1 MIARYDARFSG
12 GFCLAMFLI
21 VIGAGCGDTTD
32 GPKRYALS
40 GTVTYDGKPVPKG
53 FITLEPNSE
62 QGNSGPGG
70 GADIVNGKY
79 DTKAAMG
86 IVGGPYKVRI
96 TGTDGMPTSIEGEE
110 LPDGKPLFLPF
121 ETTVDLPKQASVRD
135 FEIPI
140 AK

>member
-1 MIARYDARFSG
+1 MISRCFTRSIQLLSVATFS
-12 GFCLAMFLI
+12 LAAF
-21 VIGAGCGDTTD
+21 AGCGDSTD

-53 FITLEPNSE
+53 FITLEPDSA

-79 DTKAAMG
+79 DTKTAMG
-86 IVGGPYKVRI
+86 FVGGPYKVRI
-96 TGTDGMPTSIEGEE
+96 TGTDGIPASIEGEE

-121 ETTVDLPKQASVRD
+121 ETTVDFPREATVRD
-135 FEIPI
+135 FEIP
-140 AK
+140 APK